1 MSSAQKTLI
10 SLTNWDCVFQ
20 FSYISLNVV
29 EEGKIDMKELI
40 QVVDAL
46 HSQEIP
52 IVDGIGNAKVVI
64 WPGMGARCRTFQVI
78 NLGENSKTVQLCH
91 PESDAAYYV
100 LKGQGRVFDIG
111 TGQSHELGEGGMVH
125 IDAKDRY
132 QFVASSSGMDLLGGP
147 CPADVAL
154 YAGLKT

>member
-1 MSSAQKTLI
+1 MSES
-10 SLTNWDCVFQ
+10 
-20 FSYISLNVV
+20 
-29 EEGKIDMKELI
+29 I
-40 QVVDAL
+40 QVIDSV

-52 IVDGIGNAKVVI
+52 IVDGIGNAKVVV
-64 WPGMGARCRTFQVI
+64 WPGTGARHRTYQVI

-100 LKGQGRVFDIG
+100 LKGQGSVFDVG
-111 TGQSHELGEGGMVH
+111 TGEAQELGEGGMVH

-132 QFVASSSGMDLLGGP
+132 QFVASASGMDLLGGP
-147 CPADVAL
+147 CPADISL

>member
-1 MSSAQKTLI
+1 MSES
-10 SLTNWDCVFQ
+10 
-20 FSYISLNVV
+20 
-29 EEGKIDMKELI
+29 I
-40 QVVDAL
+40 QVIDSV

-52 IVDGIGNAKVVI
+52 IVDGIGNAKVVV
-64 WPGMGARCRTFQVI
+64 WPGTGARHRTFQVI

-100 LKGQGRVFDIG
+100 LKGQGSVFDVG
-111 TGQSHELGEGGMVH
+111 TGEAQELGEGGMVH

-132 QFVASSSGMDLLGGP
+132 QFVASASGMDLLGGP
-147 CPADVAL
+147 CPADISL

>member
-1 MSSAQKTLI
+1 MSES
-10 SLTNWDCVFQ
+10 
-20 FSYISLNVV
+20 
-29 EEGKIDMKELI
+29 I
-40 QVVDAL
+40 QVIDSV
-46 HSQEIP
+46 HSQEIS
-52 IVDGIGNAKVVI
+52 IVDGIGNAKVVV
-64 WPGMGARCRTFQVI
+64 WPGTGARHRTFQVI

-100 LKGQGRVFDIG
+100 LKGQGAVFDIE
-111 TGQSHELGEGGMVH
+111 TGQSHDLDEGGMVH

-147 CPADVAL
+147 CPADISL

>member
-1 MSSAQKTLI
+1 MSES
-10 SLTNWDCVFQ
+10 
-20 FSYISLNVV
+20 
-29 EEGKIDMKELI
+29 I
-40 QVVDAL
+40 QVIDSV

-52 IVDGIGNAKVVI
+52 IVDGIGNAKVVV
-64 WPGMGARCRTFQVI
+64 WPGTGARHRTFQMI

-100 LKGQGRVFDIG
+100 LKGQGSVFDIG
-111 TGQSHELGEGGMVH
+111 TGEAQELGEGGMVH

-132 QFVASSSGMDLLGGP
+132 QFVASASGMDLLGGP
-147 CPADVAL
+147 CPADISL

>member
-1 MSSAQKTLI
+1 MSES
-10 SLTNWDCVFQ
+10 
-20 FSYISLNVV
+20 
-29 EEGKIDMKELI
+29 I
-40 QVVDAL
+40 QVIDSV

-52 IVDGIGNAKVVI
+52 IVDGIGNAKVVV
-64 WPGMGARCRTFQVI
+64 WPGTGARHRTFQVI

-100 LKGQGRVFDIG
+100 LKGQGSVFDVG
-111 TGQSHELGEGGMVH
+111 TGEAQELGEGGMVH

-132 QFVASSSGMDLLGGP
+132 QFVASASGMELLGGP
-147 CPADVAL
+147 CPADISL

>member
-1 MSSAQKTLI
+1 MSES
-10 SLTNWDCVFQ
+10 
-20 FSYISLNVV
+20 
-29 EEGKIDMKELI
+29 I
-40 QVVDAL
+40 QVIDSV

-52 IVDGIGNAKVVI
+52 IVDGIGNAKVVV
-64 WPGMGARCRTFQVI
+64 WPGTGARHRTFQVI

-100 LKGQGRVFDIG
+100 LKGQGSVFDIG
-111 TGQSHELGEGGMVH
+111 TGQSHDLGEGGMVH

-147 CPADVAL
+147 CPADISL

>member
-1 MSSAQKTLI
+1 MSES
-10 SLTNWDCVFQ
+10 
-20 FSYISLNVV
+20 
-29 EEGKIDMKELI
+29 I
-40 QVVDAL
+40 QVIDSV

-52 IVDGIGNAKVVI
+52 IVDGVGNAKVVI
-64 WPGMGARCRTFQVI
+64 WPGTGARHRTFQVI

-100 LKGQGRVFDIG
+100 LKGQGSVFDVD
-111 TGQSHELGEGGMVH
+111 TGQSQELGEGGMVH

-132 QFVASSSGMDLLGGP
+132 QFVASVSGMDLLGGP
-147 CPADVAL
+147 CPADVSL

>member
-10 SLTNWDCVFQ
+10 ALTNWDCVFQ

>member
-1 MSSAQKTLI
+1 MSES
-10 SLTNWDCVFQ
+10 
-20 FSYISLNVV
+20 
-29 EEGKIDMKELI
+29 I
-40 QVVDAL
+40 QVIDSV

-64 WPGMGARCRTFQVI
+64 CRGTGARHRTFQVI

-100 LKGQGRVFDIG
+100 LKGQGRVFDVG
-111 TGQSHELGEGGMVH
+111 TGEAQELGEGGMVH

-132 QFVASSSGMDLLGGP
+132 QFVASVSGMDLLGGP
-147 CPADVAL
+147 CPADISL

>member
-1 MSSAQKTLI
+1 MSES
-10 SLTNWDCVFQ
+10 
-20 FSYISLNVV
+20 
-29 EEGKIDMKELI
+29 I
-40 QVVDAL
+40 QVIDSV

-52 IVDGIGNAKVVI
+52 IVDGIGNAKVVV
-64 WPGMGARCRTFQVI
+64 WPGTGARHRTFQVI

-100 LKGQGRVFDIG
+100 LKGQGSVFDVG
-111 TGQSHELGEGGMVH
+111 TGEVQELGEGGMVH

-132 QFVASSSGMDLLGGP
+132 QFVASASGMDLLGGP
-147 CPADVAL
+147 CPADISL

>member
-1 MSSAQKTLI
+1 MSES
-10 SLTNWDCVFQ
+10 
-20 FSYISLNVV
+20 
-29 EEGKIDMKELI
+29 I
-40 QVVDAL
+40 QVIDSV

-52 IVDGIGNAKVVI
+52 IVDGIGNAKVVV
-64 WPGMGARCRTFQVI
+64 WPGTGARHRTFQVI

-100 LKGQGRVFDIG
+100 LKGQGSVFDVG
-111 TGQSHELGEGGMVH
+111 TGEAQELGEGGMVH

-132 QFVASSSGMDLLGGP
+132 QFVASVSGMDLLGGP
-147 CPADVAL
+147 CPADVSL

>member
-1 MSSAQKTLI
+1 MSES
-10 SLTNWDCVFQ
+10 
-20 FSYISLNVV
+20 
-29 EEGKIDMKELI
+29 I
-40 QVVDAL
+40 QVIDSV

-64 WPGMGARCRTFQVI
+64 WPGTGARHRTFQVI

-100 LKGQGRVFDIG
+100 LKGQGSVFDVG
-111 TGQSHELGEGGMVH
+111 TGEAQELGEGGMVH

-132 QFVASSSGMDLLGGP
+132 QFVASVSGMDLLGGP
-147 CPADVAL
+147 CPADVSL

>member
-1 MSSAQKTLI
+1 MSES
-10 SLTNWDCVFQ
+10 
-20 FSYISLNVV
+20 
-29 EEGKIDMKELI
+29 I
-40 QVVDAL
+40 QVIDSV

-52 IVDGIGNAKVVI
+52 IVDGIGNAKVVV
-64 WPGMGARCRTFQVI
+64 WPGTGARHRTFQVI

-100 LKGQGRVFDIG
+100 LKGQGSVFDIG
-111 TGQSHELGEGGMVH
+111 TGEAQELGEGGMVH

-132 QFVASSSGMDLLGGP
+132 QFVASSSGRDLLGGP
-147 CPADVAL
+147 CPADISL